1 MKLRR
6 RRSRKIKLKQLIKS
20 KRRLSSLMSRKRR
33 SIKRLK
39 RSIKRLQSQQQKP
52 KLQQNK
58 NYLKFQRIAN
68 KLRRKMILN
77 PNKSLHR
84 KRQRIKIKNK
94 LMKNPLRQLQAPKKS
109 KNNSFPRNRTRNKLC
124 LKRRISHLNLSK
136 NLSTLMVMMTTM
148 IVNKL
153 LKRPRLKRKKP
164 IQSQP
169 NFQNHLSK
177 RTRRCKLKTH
187 R

>member
-58 NYLKFQRIAN
+58 NYLKFQMIAN
-68 KLRRKMILN
+68 KLKRKMILN

-94 LMKNPLRQLQAPKKS
+94 LMKNPLRQLRAPKIT
-109 KNNSFPRNRTRNKLC
+109 KNNRFPRNRTRNKLC
-124 LKRRISHLNLSK
+124 LK
-136 NLSTLMVMMTTM
+136 
-148 IVNKL
+148 
-153 LKRPRLKRKKP
+153 
-164 IQSQP
+164 
-169 NFQNHLSK
+169 
-177 RTRRCKLKTH
+177 
-187 R
+187 